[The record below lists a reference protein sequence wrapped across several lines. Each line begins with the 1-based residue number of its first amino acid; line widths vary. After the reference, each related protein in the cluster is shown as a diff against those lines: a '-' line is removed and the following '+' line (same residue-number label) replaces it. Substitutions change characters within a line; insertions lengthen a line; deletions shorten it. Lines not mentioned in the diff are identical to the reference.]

1 MAFSKVSGS
10 QIVGIQSVIPHTRE
24 DNMELNLIPEADRET
39 LVHHTGI
46 RFRRI
51 ASPNQN
57 VQDLFQSA
65 IEKLLHK
72 LDWDSNTID
81 VLICVT
87 QTPSMVIPSVSNRI
101 HGNLNLNPQAL
112 CFDLIAGCSG
122 FVYGLQTVQSILS
135 SISKENKRAILCC
148 GDISSRLID
157 SNDKSVKP
165 IFSDAVSAIAV
176 ENCANSAEITGYFN
190 LQTEG
195 KGQHAIE
202 MKNEDLNNSF
212 MRLNGID
219 VFNYSVNLVPKN
231 IVQLL
236 EFAGKEIHFPDLFV
250 FHQAN
255 KLITESIRRKLKISV
270 EKVPYSMYEYGNT
283 ASASIPLTLNTTWE
297 NRISTNSWI
306 VVSGFGVGF
315 SMASG
320 LIRFDPKICGLP
332 EEV

>member
-10 QIVGIQSVIPHTRE
+10 QIVGIQSVVPRNRE
-24 DNMELNLIPEADRET
+24 DNMELNLIPEADREA

-57 VQDLFQSA
+57 VQNLFQIA
-65 IEKLLHK
+65 TEKLLQK
-72 LDWDSNTID
+72 LDWNPDSID

-101 HGNLNLNPQAL
+101 HGDLNLNANVL
-112 CFDLIAGCSG
+112 CFDLVAGCSG
-122 FVYGLQTVQSILS
+122 FVYGLQTVQALLK

-148 GDISSRLID
+148 GDISTQLID

-165 IFSDAVSAIAV
+165 IFSDAVSAIAI
-176 ENCANSAEITGYFN
+176 ENTLDAAEITGYFN

-195 KGQHAIE
+195 KGQNAIE
-202 MKNEDLNNSF
+202 MKNDEQDKSF

-219 VFNYSVNLVPKN
+219 VFHYSVNLVPEN
-231 IVQLL
+231 ITKLL

-283 ASASIPLTLNTTWE
+283 ASASIPLTINTFWNQHVSKTA
-297 NRISTNSWI
+297 WI
-306 VVSGFGVGF
+306 IVSGFGVGF

-320 LIRFDPKICGLP
+320 LIRFNPKICELP